1 MMSHTIVLIAKGAD
15 TLSFL
20 LGELKSYFEPSC
32 RVVGYLCHQPIPD
45 LRKASH
51 IFVTTKEPELYAIA
65 REAAGVD
72 DVPITVLNRFFELR
86 KLKKLMQ
93 VPPGSTVPVMNNSRE
108 TAQEVIDN
116 LLEASIDHLHY
127 VPFHPGCTFDDPS
140 IHTTIILSHPDVPPP
155 PHIEV
160 IDLGFRKIHIHDL
173 IDVGRKLGVPVFKE
187 REYLAAFIEEMTE
200 LSKLLGTSYTEV
212 QKLHSQLQSTFQA
225 VKDPIIACN
234 EQGLISFINDVAV
247 EWFCPGSLDV
257 VGKPYTILREHEL
270 LQPFFEQ
277 EGQEDTLLTLGNK
290 QFIVSS
296 QSIHSRQGPLG
307 FVCTLKDVTEIQ
319 RLRHQLV
326 QRGHTATY
334 TFSDIKGKSQ
344 ALKHAIEL
352 GKKMAAN
359 SQSILL
365 LGENGTGK
373 ELFAHAIHQHSLRRN
388 GPFVAINCASLP
400 ENLLE
405 SELFGYADGAFTG
418 ARKGGKPGLFQQ
430 ADGGTIFLDEI
441 GEISPAIQVK
451 LLRVLQEKQVIPVG
465 GTGILA
471 VDCRVIA
478 ATNRNLE
485 HAVLEGDFRE
495 DLYYR
500 LAVLPLD
507 IPSLRERKE
516 DIPLIIQDHLDRLH
530 VQKKCSPQV
539 MELLMR
545 HEWRGNIREL
555 KNVMD
560 YAVTVSEGPMIQL
573 QDLPQRLTKLLDE
586 SAQTDTFADGQR
598 NEQDMEILRS
608 LYPYYI
614 ANKPVGR
621 YQLARSPVL
630 RALGWTESALRNKLK
645 QLEQQGL
652 VSSGTTRQGTTLTE
666 KGLRL
671 LGTSENRR

>member
-1 MMSHTIVLIAKGAD
+1 MIHTIALIAKGAD

-20 LGELKSYFEPSC
+20 EGELKAYFEPTC
-32 RVVGYLCHQPIPD
+32 RVVGYLCHQRIPD
-45 LRKASH
+45 LGEVSH

-65 REAAGVD
+65 RKAAGHE
-72 DVPITVLNRFFELR
+72 DVPITVLNRFFELL

-93 VPPGSTVPVMNNSRE
+93 VPPGSIVPVMNNSRE

-140 IHTTIILSHPDVPPP
+140 IHTTIILSQPDVPPP
-155 PHIEV
+155 PHVEV

-173 IDVGRKLGVPVFKE
+173 IDLGRKLGIPVSRE

-234 EQGLISFINDVAV
+234 EQGQISFINEVAV
-247 EWFCPGSLDV
+247 EWFSPGKPDV
-257 VGKPYTILREHEL
+257 VGQPFTVLREHEQ
-270 LQPFFEQ
+270 LQSFFEQ
-277 EGQEDTLLTLGNK
+277 EGREDTLVTLGNK
-290 QFIVSS
+290 QFIGNSH
-296 QSIHSRQGPLG
+296 SIRSRQEHLG

-334 TFSDIKGKSQ
+334 TFADIKGKSEI
-344 ALKHAIEL
+344 LKKAIDL

-373 ELFAHAIHQHSLRRN
+373 ELFAHAIHHHSLRKN

-465 GTGILA
+465 GTGILD

-485 HAVLEGDFRE
+485 HAVLDGDFRE

-516 DIPLIIQDHLDRLH
+516 DIPLIIQDHLDQLNVH
-530 VQKKCSPQV
+530 KSCSPQV
-539 MELLMR
+539 MQLILR

-560 YAVTVSEGPMIQL
+560 YAVTVCEGAMIQL
-573 QDLPQRLTKLLDE
+573 QDLPQRLTRLLAE
-586 SAQTDTFADGQR
+586 SDQTDTLGHSQTDER
-598 NEQDMEILRS
+598 DMEILRS

-614 ANKPVGR
+614 ANKTVGR

-630 RALGWTESALRNKLK
+630 RSLGWTESSLRNKLK

-652 VSSGTTRQGTTLTE
+652 VSSGMTRQGTTLTE
-666 KGLRL
+666 KGLRM
-671 LGTSENRR
+671 LGTPANRR